1 MKHTLI
7 PYSDYYF
14 EALDSIPINHP
25 HKDEIVSLL
34 IDQVLDDSDYANTC
48 RDRHPNTA

>member
-14 EALDSIPINHP
+14 EALDSIPIDHP

-34 IDQVLDDSDYANTC
+34 IDQVLDDSDYANTS
-48 RDRHPNTA
+48 RDRQPDTA